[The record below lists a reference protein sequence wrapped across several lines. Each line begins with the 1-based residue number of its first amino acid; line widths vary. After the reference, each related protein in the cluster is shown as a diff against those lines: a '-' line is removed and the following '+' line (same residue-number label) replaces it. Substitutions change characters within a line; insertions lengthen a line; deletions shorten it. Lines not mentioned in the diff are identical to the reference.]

1 MLCYRYGACTTM
13 SCNWVARCST
23 LQQETRQWTWH
34 FSKQPGAIVQV
45 FVYMCTCNTSVTLFF
60 SYQSSFIKP
69 IYVFFLLTPCFFPY
83 FQVSHYEQ
91 FSLNFLIQLTYAM
104 DVLMNQTFI
113 SSTHE
118 FFQRSAGRFVIQLFD
133 MASGRWEL
141 VDPWVLNG
149 WRIEDANGCWMAIA
163 WRIFRDYLMAITNIS
178 IYLYLSYLSDLIWSC
193 FNRNLTYLIKPTL
206 IYLS

>member
-1 MLCYRYGACTTM
+1 MGCAPQCLATGLRGAAPSNKKLDNEPDTFPNSLEPLYKYLSIC
-13 SCNWVARCST
+13 VR
-23 LQQETRQWTWH
+23 
-34 FSKQPGAIVQV
+34 AIHL
-45 FVYMCTCNTSVTLFF
+45 YFF

-69 IYVFFLLTPCFFPY
+69 IYVFSSTMFFFPY

-149 WRIEDANGCWMAIA
+149 WRIEDANGC
-163 WRIFRDYLMAITNIS
+163 
-178 IYLYLSYLSDLIWSC
+178 
-193 FNRNLTYLIKPTL
+193 
-206 IYLS
+206 